1 MTDFSKLVTGDE
13 GVLLDFLA
21 DLGIIA
27 KSQTCSNCGEHMR
40 RFFDKSKD
48 QYFWICTKSKHGVKC
63 KGGKFSIRKGTF
75 LQNVHLSIQ
84 QVLWFIWHFV
94 HQLTVNQCRDYMSIG
109 RYNQE
114 TVVEAYKSCR
124 AICNQWIRDNFEPIG
139 GFGTVVEFDESFFS
153 GAPKYGR
160 GGRGHAPGWKDDDPW
175 VFGIV
180 QRGSLDCWLE
190 QVHNRR
196 RTTLVPIL
204 NSRVKEG
211 SVLCSDKWAAY
222 KDLEEH
228 LTVPDCQHFT
238 VNHKK
243 NFVDPDT
250 GSYTQTVEGMWRH
263 MKSYLPKFGLKPRY
277 LDSYLGAF
285 MWMRYAKQR
294 DFDMFIFFLEC
305 AAEINRPFV
314 SEYTAVVL
322 EPAKM
327 VLKVTSS
334 LKRNTND
341 TFVDDIMSRHKVSKH
356 AKGNRPDTI
365 QSKTCEEAVPVPNHV
380 VDLTLE
386 SSGDDVQIVEI

>member
-1 MTDFSKLVTGDE
+1 MNNQDSKSALIQSDENNKENCQQSFHPQLPSYVPNCNRNKMSMTDFSKLVTGDE

-27 KSQTCSNCGEHMR
+27 KSQTCSNCGEHMQ

-114 TVVEAYKSCR
+114 TVVEVFKSCR

-190 QVHNRR
+190 QVHNHQ

-228 LTVPDCQHFT
+228 LTVPD
-238 VNHKK
+238 
-243 NFVDPDT
+243 
-250 GSYTQTVEGMWRH
+250 
-263 MKSYLPKFGLKPRY
+263 
-277 LDSYLGAF
+277 SYLGAF
-285 MWMRYAKQR
+285 MCTRYAKQS
-294 DFDMFIFFLEC
+294 DLDMFIFFLEC
-305 AAEINRPFV
+305 AAEINRPFI